1 MKRFLSLFFITC
13 ILQVFSSCNNT
24 APSEE
29 EQAPVVS
36 VKSTPVIKGDI
47 MDEVRF
53 NGSTVYLK
61 KNMVT
66 SPLAGYVVKANV
78 KFGQEVQ
85 TNDILFEIQTRENM
99 ALASDKS
106 SEVAA
111 VTVKVKAISGGFI
124 NELTVNEPGVFVAEG
139 GTLCN
144 IVDIKDLV
152 VKVNVPFEYNSLLT
166 RERRC
171 RIGLADNTT
180 VAGSVIRILPVVDE
194 VNQTQT
200 VFIKPET
207 TRQLPENLN
216 LSIIF
221 SNEKHLQSLLVARSA
236 LMSNETQD
244 EFWVMKIFADT
255 LAVKVP
261 VRKGIVNDTIA
272 EIISS
277 GLKVNDLI
285 ISEGAY
291 GLPDSSTVRIVK

>member
-1 MKRFLSLFFITC
+1 MKRFLILFIIPSLI
-13 ILQVFSSCNNT
+13 QVTSSCNST
-24 APSEE
+24 APLEE
-29 EQAPVVS
+29 EQTPVVS
-36 VKSTPVIKGDI
+36 VKTTSIVKGDI
-47 MDEVRF
+47 EEEVRF

-61 KNMVT
+61 KNLVT
-66 SPLAGYVVKANV
+66 SPIAGYVVKANA
-78 KFGQEVQ
+78 KFGQEVLAGE
-85 TNDILFEIQTRENM
+85 ILFEIQTRENM

-111 VTVKVKAISGGFI
+111 ITVKVKATSGGFI
-124 NELTVNEPGVFVAEG
+124 NELNINEPGVFVAEG

-152 VKVNVPFEYNSLLT
+152 VKVNVPFEYNSILN

-171 RIGLADNTT
+171 RIGLADKTT
-180 VAGSVIRILPVVDE
+180 VSGTVIRILPVVDE

-207 TRQLPENLN
+207 GRQLPENLN

-221 SNEKHLQSLLVARSA
+221 SNEKHLQTLLIGRSA
-236 LMSNETQD
+236 LMANETQD
-244 EFWVMKIFADT
+244 EFWVMKIIADT

-291 GLPDSSTVRIVK
+291 GLPDSSSIRIVK

>member
-1 MKRFLSLFFITC
+1 MKRSLILFFIPSLINIAT
-13 ILQVFSSCNNT
+13 SCNNT
-24 APSEE
+24 SSSEE

-36 VKSTPVIKGDI
+36 VKSTSVIKGDI
-47 MDEVRF
+47 EEDIRF

-66 SPLAGYVVKANV
+66 APIAGYIVKANV

-85 TNDILFEIQTRENM
+85 AGDILFEIQTRENL
-99 ALASDKS
+99 ALASEKS

-111 VTVKVKAISGGFI
+111 VTVKVKANSGGFI
-124 NELTVNEPGVFVAEG
+124 NELSINEAGVFITEG

-152 VKVNVPFEYNSLLT
+152 VKVNVPFEYNSLLN
-166 RERRC
+166 REKRC
-171 RIGLADNTT
+171 RIGLADKTSL
-180 VAGSVIRILPVVDE
+180 AGTVIRILPVVDE

-200 VFIKPET
+200 VYIKPET
-207 TRQLPENLN
+207 SRQLPENLN

-221 SNEKHLQSLLVARSA
+221 SKERHLQTLLIGKSA
-236 LMSNETQD
+236 LMANETQD

-272 EIISS
+272 EIVSS
-277 GLKVNDLI
+277 SLKVNDLI
-285 ISEGAY
+285 ISKGAY
-291 GLPDSSTVRIVK
+291 GLPDSSSVRIVK